1 MSAHL
6 AALPVQAPA
15 RPGTWR
21 AAAERWLAR
30 LRDRDDMAR
39 MTSREM
45 RDAGLTP
52 YDVQRECAKP
62 FWKD

>member
-1 MSAHL
+1 
-6 AALPVQAPA
+6 
-15 RPGTWR
+15 
-21 AAAERWLAR
+21 
-30 LRDRDDMAR
+30 MAR

-52 YDVQRECAKP
+52 YDIQRECAKP